1 MVRTIKIKE
10 LDRTEL
16 CDRNII
22 FQYESRGHYM
32 VRIQPGEDGWNID
45 LTWEDFKEPFRK
57 YNDRDM
63 VIQPYKGNSEI
74 YGAFIGKEEAGL
86 IQIEYL
92 PHNRSVRVW
101 DLNVWPDFQQQGVG
115 TALMEKCIIRAREMN
130 ANAIGF
136 GSQTANVDSGSLKAV
151 ERTFSPE
158 FRNRLDGIVQF
169 NHLSS
174 QVMEMIVDKNMAE
187 LKTMLK

>member
-1 MVRTIKIKE
+1 
-10 LDRTEL
+10 
-16 CDRNII
+16 
-22 FQYESRGHYM
+22 
-32 VRIQPGEDGWNID
+32 
-45 LTWEDFKEPFRK
+45 
-57 YNDRDM
+57 M

-130 ANAIGF
+130 ARRVVLETQSDNPRAISFYKKMGF
-136 GSQTANVDSGSLKAV
+136 DLVGLDASHYHNDDI
-151 ERTFSPE
+151 ERGE
-158 FRNRLDGIVQF
+158 VRL
-169 NHLSS
+169 
-174 QVMEMIVDKNMAE
+174 EMAYHFD
-187 LKTMLK
+187 